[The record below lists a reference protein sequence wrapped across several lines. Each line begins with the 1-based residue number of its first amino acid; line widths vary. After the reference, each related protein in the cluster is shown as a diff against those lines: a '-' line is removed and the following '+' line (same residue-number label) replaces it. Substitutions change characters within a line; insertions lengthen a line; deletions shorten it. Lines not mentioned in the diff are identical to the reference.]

1 MATATLE
8 VIPSEDGL
16 LVALKD
22 EQWTAYVRGYS
33 EQILRAARGIVDAD
47 CPWLPKDLVDF
58 AQDVVAGRP
67 HTINLSE
74 WLSVLPEVETTCQK
88 VIIINKGRVVATDS
102 VERLRHTGSGAFE
115 VQVDTA
121 GAADDT
127 AVESYRYP
135 HKRVQALHRKAD
147 PTASRPLPRYP
158 YIS

>member
-1 MATATLE
+1 MAASGTLE

-74 WLSVLPEVETTCQK
+74 WLSVLPEFDITNDDDREPARK
-88 VIIINKGRVVATDS
+88 VVGALRELRSLFNEMFATVRRQLEAEAAMWAKRGDPGR
-102 VERLRHTGSGAFE
+102 L
-115 VQVDTA
+115 Q
-121 GAADDT
+121 
-127 AVESYRYP
+127 
-135 HKRVQALHRKAD
+135 
-147 PTASRPLPRYP
+147 
-158 YIS
+158 